1 MGVKK
6 GIYGGK
12 GEASSFACVAY
23 DDKGTAYTGAVN
35 SSIYVWPTNNLGS
48 TIPAH
53 KGGFISAMRWA
64 AGKLYSGGKDG
75 NIVITNTTS
84 LQIESTISLGSTLVR
99 AIDINGGEALVGMR
113 DGTIYQMNIASQDK
127 KMIMQGHSDGEVW
140 GLALGDD
147 NTVFTSGDDN
157 KLFCWNIDS
166 RVAKSKGVISNTD
179 RKAPK
184 GGASSLTD
192 LADSKCA
199 RAIAFN

>member
-113 DGTIYQMNIASQDK
+113 DGTIY
-127 KMIMQGHSDGEVW
+127 DGEVW